1 MHKQNSAYEGPS
13 LFFCLRFAGFGGSMR
28 KRSLI
33 LLLLVFF
40 AAFFLLSCSDASK
53 SYEQG
58 KYADAIKILDNK
70 DSLSAQEYLLKARCY
85 LALDSGSS
93 DVFAQEAALKNV
105 TLYLLLSSDK
115 DENRAEA
122 VSYFVQLNT
131 YNSLAIMV
139 LSADDGLDAQI
150 ALFKAYCQMGYG
162 YEDEALAMIEKIE
175 EQVSS
180 MALLELL
187 VDYGN
192 NLSYTT
198 EAFTLC
204 LEELTD
210 ENKEEYLDLL
220 CRYSESSGLGET
232 QAHSCLA
239 ISDTLMED
247 EFYNSNNLI
256 LSKLLKTK
264 GNILDKLYDRINARV
279 YWNQALRLNPND
291 STLKDKLQ

>member
-1 MHKQNSAYEGPS
+1 
-13 LFFCLRFAGFGGSMR
+13 MR

-33 LLLLVFF
+33 LLLLVFCT
-40 AAFFLLSCSDASK
+40 AFFLLSCSDASK

-58 KYADAIKILDNK
+58 KYANAIKILDNK

-85 LALDSGSS
+85 LALDSESS
-93 DVFAQEAALKNV
+93 DVSAQEAALKNV

-150 ALFKAYCQMGYG
+150 ALFKAYCQMGY
-162 YEDEALAMIEKIE
+162 EDEALAMIEKIE

-204 LEELTD
+204 LEELTN

-239 ISDTLMED
+239 ITDTLMED